1 MKKSDIL
8 AFFIFILLVVILMA
22 VMGWMLTGAP
32 IAPTQ
37 YKTEVVEVY
46 EIEESQ
52 GDYLLRTNSSLWPNS
67 PMRLDPWGYASLE
80 GIIFVDAGDILEFKY
95 KIVRSIF
102 GLGEPK
108 FHHISLKVLY
118 DANTPPNKTLTT
130 SEE

>member
-1 MKKSDIL
+1 MTKKGDIL
-8 AFFIFILLVVILMA
+8 IIFASILLFMILMT
-22 VMGWMLTGAP
+22 VMAWMIQGAP
-32 IAPTQ
+32 IAPIQ

-67 PMRLDPWGYASLE
+67 PMRLTPWGYASLE

-95 KIVRSIF
+95 KIVRSII

-108 FHHISLKVLY
+108 FHHINLKVLY
-118 DANTPPNKTLTT
+118 DTNALPQEG
-130 SEE
+130 S